1 MHVRRWVDPARR
13 WHAFPATFDLLFLRG
28 AFGDGSPATVAAV
41 LRAAVA
47 ANATLVLVD
56 SFSGRGDG
64 A

>member
-1 MHVRRWVDPARR
+1 MDPARR
-13 WHAFPATFDLLFLRG
+13 WHAFPATFNLLFLRG
-28 AFGDGSPATVAAV
+28 AFGDGSPQAVAAV
-41 LRAAVA
+41 LRAAAA